1 MLAANIYSFLLAGV
15 ARIHVKIE
23 DVTPVKYLKDGLTSR
38 AKSSKR
44 SGPLALVQ
52 ETYRKERT
60 MVCHLHVFMIFRAIF
75 TTDWKAAKDSLAG
88 LQSAITELGQ
98 DAEPTMRLL
107 YTHLTAMYHQG
118 TGAIEEALHLYRDD
132 VFSLPDPTYVPQTP
146 DAQVCRDIS
155 IIATMNSLLILNS
168 LPSPDIQANTET
180 LERLKPF
187 CLSHPNIDIQT
198 AYHILLTVIT
208 TSPPTSQL
216 ATKSYMRSALTGAKK
231 RGNFHLVC
239 ITLNVMCT
247 RFFVNIIGEQSIKSA
262 MAAREQS
269 LKSGNRVWMS
279 AASGLLARSMEIEGK
294 DEEGRKMRQEAVR
307 LAEGAL
313 VVPI

>member
-1 MLAANIYSFLLAGV
+1 M
-15 ARIHVKIE
+15 
-23 DVTPVKYLKDGLTSR
+23 KYLRDGLMSAER

-44 SGPLALVQ
+44 SGPLSLIQ
-52 ETYRKERT
+52 ENYRKEKA
-60 MVCHLHVFMIFRAIF
+60 MICYLYIFIIFRAIF
-75 TTDWKAAKDSLAG
+75 TTDWKAAKDSLTG
-88 LQSAITELGQ
+88 LQLAIAELGE
-98 DAEPTMRLL
+98 DTEPTIDLL
-107 YTHLTAMYHQG
+107 FTHLTAMYYQG
-118 TGAIEEALHLYRDD
+118 TGAIEEALHLYQDE
-132 VFSLPDPTYVPQTP
+132 VFSLPDPDKFPQTP
-146 DAQVCRDIS
+146 DHQVRRDIS
-155 IIATMNSLLILNS
+155 IVATMNSLLILNS
-168 LPSPDIQANTET
+168 LPNPDIQSNTA
-180 LERLKPF
+180 LLDRLKPF
-187 CLSHPNIDIQT
+187 CLSHPNVDIQT

-279 AASGLLARSMEIEGK
+279 AATGLLARSMEIEGK
-294 DEEGRKMRQEAVR
+294 GEQAERMAREAVR

-313 VVPI
+313 VVPN